1 MDKVYRAYYSSP
13 IGEIEITATDK
24 ELCGV
29 DFIKGKEKRPATA
42 RSSALEEGVKQID
55 EYFKGK
61 RRIFELRL
69 RLPGT
74 DFQNRVWRALLD
86 VGFGA
91 TASYGEI
98 AAAIGHP
105 KAVRAVGGANGKNP
119 IGIIIPCHRIIGSS
133 GALVGYGGGL
143 CRKKWLLDHEKKI
156 SSK

>member
-1 MDKVYRAYYSSP
+1 MTKIYRAYYPSP

-29 DFIKGKEKRPATA
+29 DFVKGKKTRAATA
-42 RSSALEEGVKQID
+42 KSSALKEGLSQID

-61 RRIFELRL
+61 RRIFELVL

-74 DFQNRVWRALLD
+74 DFQNSVWRALLD
-86 VGFGA
+86 VGFGE
-91 TASYGEI
+91 TASYREI
-98 AAAIGHP
+98 AAVIGHP
-105 KAVRAVGGANGKNP
+105 QAVRAVGGANGKNP

-143 CRKKWLLDHEKKI
+143 WRKKWLLDHEKKF
-156 SSK
+156 SSR